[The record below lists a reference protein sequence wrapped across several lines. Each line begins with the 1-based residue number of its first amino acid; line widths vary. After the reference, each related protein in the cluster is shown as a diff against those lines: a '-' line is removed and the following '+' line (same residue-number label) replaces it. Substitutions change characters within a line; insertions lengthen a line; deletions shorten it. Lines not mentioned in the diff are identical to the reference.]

1 MNLSFALNTMERAYA
16 PSVPVAHT
24 SVNAR
29 ASFITKT
36 YNTLFLAIF
45 AFAGLEVAIF
55 TSGYAE
61 PIARVLSGNWLL
73 VMGAFLVA
81 GMLGSSVAMKARTQA
96 AAYAALGG
104 FVLIEALVFVPLL
117 YMANQVA
124 PGATS
129 SAALVTMLGFGGL
142 TAIAWTT
149 RKDFSFLGGM
159 LRWGGIMAIVLMVA
173 SAIFGFQLGTF
184 FSVVMVAFAGASILY
199 QTSNVLLHYPEDRH
213 VAAAL
218 ALFSSVAT
226 MFWYVL
232 RIFISSRD

>member
-1 MNLSFALNTMERAYA
+1 MEATYNR
-16 PSVPVAHT
+16 SVPAAQA

-29 ASFITKT
+29 AEFITKT

-55 TSGYAE
+55 MSGMAE
-61 PIARVLSGNWLL
+61 PIAQVLSGNWLL
-73 VMGAFLVA
+73 VLGAFMIV
-81 GMLGSSVAMKARTQA
+81 GMLGSSVAMKARSHT

-104 FVLIEALVFVPLL
+104 FVLFEALIFVPLL
-117 YMANQVA
+117 YMANVVA
-124 PGATS
+124 PGAIS
-129 SAALVTMLGFGGL
+129 SAALVTMLGFAGL

-159 LRWGGIMAIVLMVA
+159 LRWIGVMAIVLIVA
-173 SAIFGFQLGTF
+173 SLLFGFQLGTF
-184 FSVVMVAFAGASILY
+184 FSVAMVAYAGASILY
-199 QTSNVLLHYPEDRH
+199 QTSNVLLHYPEDRY

-218 ALFSSVAT
+218 ALFSSVAM

-232 RIFISSRD
+232 RLFIAARD

>member
-1 MNLSFALNTMERAYA
+1 MEASYTR
-16 PSVPVAHT
+16 SVPAAQA

-29 ASFITKT
+29 AEFITKT

-55 TSGYAE
+55 MSGLAE
-61 PIARVLSGNWLL
+61 PIAQFLSGNWLL
-73 VMGAFLVA
+73 VMGGFLIA
-81 GMLGSSVAMKARTQA
+81 GMLGSSVAMKARLQG

-104 FVLIEALVFVPLL
+104 FVLVEALIFVPLL
-117 YMANQVA
+117 YMANAVA
-124 PGATS
+124 PGAIS
-129 SAALVTMLGFGGL
+129 SAALVTMLGFAGL

-159 LRWGGIMAIVLMVA
+159 LRWIGVMAIVLIVA
-173 SAIFGFQLGTF
+173 SVLFGFQLGMF
-184 FSVVMVAFAGASILY
+184 FSVAMVAYAGASILY
-199 QTSNVLLHYPEDRH
+199 QTSNVLLHYPEDRY

-218 ALFSSVAT
+218 ALFSSVAV

-232 RIFISSRD
+232 RLFIAARD